1 MSLPVRFTTRTI
13 ILPTEDWFE
22 DVRQYDAGLVYF
34 KTNVQ
39 TLLLKTIALLV
50 SMPGKSNKTFP
61 YMSVLDFAN
70 SLRRYF
76 LEENTRSKVKH
87 SSEALDIC
95 VEVSTHFYRELL
107 DFVRYNR
114 LMPYQVSSLRV
125 KGWSGEDLIVT
136 IDFI

>member
-39 TLLLKTIALLV
+39 TLLLKTIALLA

-61 YMSVLDFAN
+61 YMSVSEFAN

-87 SSEALDIC
+87 SSEALDVC